1 MKSKTVIF
9 VPAKGHSERIKNKN
23 LTILDGEY
31 LFKRKLLQVLEC
43 SEVDEV
49 WIDSED
55 DNIHRL
61 CDDLP
66 VKHLYRN
73 NDLANNDTDG
83 HEMFANEVEHSD
95 ADIVAQVLCTAPFL
109 DSKIIDESLRKFKQ
123 SEKTSLVAVT
133 KNKTYQWKDGSP
145 TYGERIPNSKDL
157 PDIIAESMSFYAVKT
172 QGHKVK
178 RRYTDDVM
186 FVELTP
192 LQNVDINNQEDLD
205 MARII
210 CAGQRSLRMQ
220 QLNTLSKAL
229 SSSMLSDICKEMNLK
244 HFLSEKIRPLSKGNF
259 IGYAKTLQ
267 LQPLENK
274 DWKGIFGALESY
286 DFLVPGDVIVVAN
299 EVPDKAYFG
308 DLNATFALRQGA
320 VGVVIDGH
328 TRDVDRV
335 TQMGLPVY
343 AHGSRS
349 DDIRYEGTVKA
360 MNTPITINGVHIKNN
375 DIIFADSDGVICIAQ
390 ENWNKILTKLKG
402 KMKTEMLVKLEATFG
417 ADPLDVLNDIGE
429 F

>member
-1 MKSKTVIF
+1 M
-9 VPAKGHSERIKNKN
+9 
-23 LTILDGEY
+23 
-31 LFKRKLLQVLEC
+31 
-43 SEVDEV
+43 
-49 WIDSED
+49 
-55 DNIHRL
+55 
-61 CDDLP
+61 
-66 VKHLYRN
+66 
-73 NDLANNDTDG
+73 
-83 HEMFANEVEHSD
+83 
-95 ADIVAQVLCTAPFL
+95 
-109 DSKIIDESLRKFKQ
+109 
-123 SEKTSLVAVT
+123 
-133 KNKTYQWKDGSP
+133 
-145 TYGERIPNSKDL
+145 
-157 PDIIAESMSFYAVKT
+157 
-172 QGHKVK
+172 
-178 RRYTDDVM
+178 
-186 FVELTP
+186 
-192 LQNVDINNQEDLD
+192 
-205 MARII
+205 
-210 CAGQRSLRMQ
+210 RMQ